1 MMVIL
6 KQTVTYLE
14 TEDRLQLLSQC
25 SDESVIAL
33 WLTRRLADRLVQ
45 AIFQGLEGSGGRSEA
60 LWREVALQ
68 EGIVSGDDASLNNPV
83 PVAEELTQHLV
94 LSIDIAPLPDGQQL
108 TFHASECNASFMLRE
123 IPMFR
128 WLGILHRW
136 YLHAGWGTA
145 DIWPAWFE
153 PEILGR
159 DLDIP
164 VGTVFH

>member
-6 KQTVTYLE
+6 KQTLTYLE

-33 WLTRRLADRLVQ
+33 LLTRRLADRLVQ
-45 AIFQGLEGSGGRSEA
+45 AIFQGLDAAGGRSEI
-60 LWREVALQ
+60 LWREGSLQ
-68 EGIVSGDDASLNNPV
+68 ESNAGGDDASLHSPV
-83 PVAEELTQHLV
+83 PVAEQLTQHLV

-108 TFHASECNASFMLRE
+108 TFHAVGCDASFTLRE

-153 PEILGR
+153 PEMLGR

-164 VGTVFH
+164 AGTVFH